1 MAHSYPCIIV
11 DDDEIDRLTVLSF
24 VKKYSCFDITGIYS
38 SAEEALESLTEEMP
52 LVAFF
57 DVDMPG
63 ISGLELRQ
71 QLNNIPACVF
81 ISSYP
86 NYAIEG
92 FELAALDFI
101 SKPVKAERFEKTVK
115 RITNFFELQQKAALL
130 DETLGGNTVF
140 IKEGTEQIKIPLQD
154 ILYLEAMGD
163 FTNII
168 TDIRK
173 YCVSFS
179 LGNLLKE
186 KNFAGFIRI
195 HKSYAVQ
202 KNFVGRVKANEVFI
216 KNVSLPVG
224 RNFKHSLDV
233 LKQ

>member
-24 VKKYSCFDITGIYS
+24 VKKYPCFDITGIYG
-38 SAEEALESLTEEMP
+38 SAEETLESLAEEMP

-63 ISGLELRQ
+63 ISGLQLRQ
-71 QLNNIPACVF
+71 QLGNIPACIF

-86 NYAIEG
+86 HYAIDG

-101 SKPVKAERFEKTVK
+101 SKPVRADRFEKTVQ
-115 RITNFFELQQKAALL
+115 RISDFFELQQKAALL
-130 DETLGGNTVF
+130 DEKLGGDAVF
-140 IKEGTEQIKIPLQD
+140 IKEGTEQVKISLQD
-154 ILYLEAMGD
+154 IVYLEAMGD
-163 FTNII
+163 FTNIV
-168 TDIRK
+168 TEGRK
-173 YCVSFS
+173 YCVSLS

-186 KNFAGFIRI
+186 KIFTGFIRI

-202 KNFVGRVKANEVFI
+202 QHFISRIKAGQVLI

-224 RNFKHSLDV
+224 RNFKHSLDA